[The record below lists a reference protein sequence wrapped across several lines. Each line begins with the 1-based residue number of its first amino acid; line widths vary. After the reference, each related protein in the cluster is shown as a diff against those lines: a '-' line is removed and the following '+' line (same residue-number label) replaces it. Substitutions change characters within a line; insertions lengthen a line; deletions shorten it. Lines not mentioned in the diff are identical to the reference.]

1 MTYNPLVSVQTP
13 EALEPAVKYAAALDQ
28 FNRHA
33 ANVMTYLYFASPAKA
48 DAKDE
53 FADAL
58 NIYRLAL
65 ATDKENPLLSLEA
78 RVALMTTAAHYGL
91 NDTDLEE
98 FSGWLNQFAFYASNL
113 YVAESNL
120 IEAMNRK

>member
-1 MTYNPLVSVQTP
+1 MTYNPLVSVPTP
-13 EALEPAVKYAAALDQ
+13 ETFEPAVKYAGALDQ

-33 ANVMTYLYFASPAKA
+33 TNVMTYLYFASPKTAEA
-48 DAKDE
+48 EDE

-65 ATDKENPLLSLEA
+65 ATDKNNPLLSLEA
-78 RVALMTTAAHYGL
+78 RVALMTIAAHHGM

-98 FSGWLNQFAFYASNL
+98 FNGWLNQFAFYAKALIN
-113 YVAESNL
+113 AEQELRAVLSH
-120 IEAMNRK
+120 